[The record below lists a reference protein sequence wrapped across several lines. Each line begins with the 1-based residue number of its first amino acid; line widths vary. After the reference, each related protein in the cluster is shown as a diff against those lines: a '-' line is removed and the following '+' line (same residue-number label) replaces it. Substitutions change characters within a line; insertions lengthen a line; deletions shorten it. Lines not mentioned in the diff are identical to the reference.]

1 MSDESFNTDIHGLGD
16 AAASSMSEEFV
27 TVTIADQLFGIP
39 VLMVQDVLGPQ
50 RLTSVPLS
58 PGEVAGV
65 LNLRGRIVT
74 AIDVRSRLGLPPS
87 EESNGGMNVV
97 VDYDGELYS
106 LTVDAVGEVI
116 ALPKDAFEGNPSTL
130 DPAWRAVSR
139 GVYRMEGSL
148 LIDIDVDRLIGGDQV
163 KAA

>member
-1 MSDESFNTDIHGLGD
+1 MSDDTFNVDIHGLGD

-58 PGEVAGV
+58 PSEVAGV

-74 AIDVRSRLGLPPS
+74 AIDVRARLGLPAM
-87 EESNGGMNVV
+87 EEGGAGMNVV
-97 VDYDGELYS
+97 VDHDGELYS
-106 LTVDAVGEVI
+106 LTVDAVGEVM
-116 ALPKDAFEGNPSTL
+116 ALPKDTFEGNPSTL

-139 GVYRMEGSL
+139 GVYRLEGSL
-148 LIDIDVDRLIGGDQV
+148 LIDVDVDRLIGSDQA